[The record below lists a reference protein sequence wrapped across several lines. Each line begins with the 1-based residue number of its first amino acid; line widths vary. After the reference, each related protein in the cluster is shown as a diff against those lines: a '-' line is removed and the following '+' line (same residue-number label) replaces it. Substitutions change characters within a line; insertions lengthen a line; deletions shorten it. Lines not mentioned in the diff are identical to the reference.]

1 MGGWVDRESV
11 TDHFLRKYW
20 IGNLFDGVDDA
31 VQGRFQDNLL
41 HRA

>member
-1 MGGWVDRESV
+1 
-11 TDHFLRKYW
+11 LRKYR

-31 VQGRFQDNLL
+31 VQRRFQDNLL